1 MPGDRT
7 KFDEFHHLSAEQK
20 AVLESIHGHSD
31 VCALGRDVGNAS
43 SEQGYFVRYP
53 NFCCGSQASVTT
65 SAGGWR
71 LKWMVKS
78 SISEALWE
86 VCDCEEGI
94 EFKTRYGNML
104 NKLERQFLSFPSPIR
119 KELLVWFQQK
129 LLSGSRVFIL
139 KADGE
144 EPLLNFFLISVAV
157 IVIMESLCTQIIH

>member
-1 MPGDRT
+1 MIQEGFTWGGEVECDNAKRWRYVQAATKFCNSQQANQIAALCKLWNQLRYMPGDRT
-7 KFDEFHHLSAEQK
+7 KFDEFHNLSAEQK

-31 VCALGRDVGNAS
+31 ICAIGRDVGNAS

-86 VCDCEEGI
+86 VCDCEE
-94 EFKTRYGNML
+94 
-104 NKLERQFLSFPSPIR
+104 
-119 KELLVWFQQK
+119 
-129 LLSGSRVFIL
+129 
-139 KADGE
+139 
-144 EPLLNFFLISVAV
+144 
-157 IVIMESLCTQIIH
+157 